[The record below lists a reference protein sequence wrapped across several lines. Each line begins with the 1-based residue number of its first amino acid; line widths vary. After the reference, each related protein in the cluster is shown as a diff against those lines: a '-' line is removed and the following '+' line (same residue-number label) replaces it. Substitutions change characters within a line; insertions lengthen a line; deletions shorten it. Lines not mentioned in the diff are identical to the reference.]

1 MTDDNYQFGTS
12 RSLPKGKDKRED
24 YRLTA
29 RARAWIQRE
38 SPEPGSDQSEL
49 ARESTLEC
57 QIRDISARGLSLVSA
72 EPLTV
77 NSLLMA
83 EVSLGHQAKAFALM
97 VEVMWCRQTDEGNLI
112 GIQVLASDDTDYLDW
127 MDAVATALS
136 EG

>member
-12 RSLPKGKDKRED
+12 QVLPPGKDKRED

-38 SPEPGSDQSEL
+38 SPEPEANQDEL
-49 ARESTLEC
+49 AGKVTLEC
-57 QIRDISARGLSLVSA
+57 QIRDISARGLSLVIA
-72 EPLTV
+72 EPLSV

-83 EVSLGHQAKAFALM
+83 EVSLGHQPKGFQLM
-97 VEVMWCRQTDEGNLI
+97 VEVMWCREADEGYLV
-112 GIQVLASDDTDYLDW
+112 GIRVLESDDTDYLDW
-127 MDAVATALS
+127 MEAVATALS

>member
-1 MTDDNYQFGTS
+1 MTDDNYQFGTAQA
-12 RSLPKGKDKRED
+12 LPRGKDKRED

-38 SPEPGSDQSEL
+38 SPEPESDPSEL
-49 ARESTLEC
+49 ADQLTLEC
-57 QIRDISARGLSLVSA
+57 QIRDISARGLSLVTA
-72 EPLTV
+72 ESLSV

-83 EVSLGHQAKAFALM
+83 KVSLGHQARAFALM
-97 VEVMWCRQTDEGNLI
+97 VEVMWCRRAEEGYLV
-112 GIQVLASDDTDYLDW
+112 GIRVLESDDTDYLDW